1 MTELEDIKN
10 RIRYIQIETSTAC
23 NYRCVYCPVAYLPR
37 RGGLMPLSLVRR
49 LADQLGEFRNLEL
62 IYLNGYDEPTLNP
75 YLVDCIHI
83 LEPLGAKIILL
94 TNGTRLT
101 VELAEKIVGTGATI
115 EFDIHL
121 SAAEPDGFR
130 HVHQSPLF
138 ASIMRNLDEIAS
150 SPIAGH
156 VALHIGMQVSHDTD
170 GDQAFARMVER
181 FAGTAFRVARYIP
194 NDRAGLVPSDR
205 PPVNVMQ
212 LAGCSL
218 QGRTDRWLHIAS
230 SGNALLCCQDYLEHY
245 VIDNASR
252 STLDDIISSPE
263 RKQFHAWTSGVEE
276 APADY
281 ICRRCAH
288 AIAAD

>member
-1 MTELEDIKN
+1 MTELEDARN
-10 RIRYIQIETSTAC
+10 RVQYIQIETGTAC

-62 IYLNGYDEPTLNP
+62 MYLNGYDEPTLNP
-75 YLVDCIHI
+75 YLVDCIRI
-83 LEPLGAKIILL
+83 LGPLGAKIILL

-101 VELAEKIVGTGATI
+101 TELAERIVETGATI

-121 SAAEPDGFR
+121 SAAEPGGFR
-130 HVHQSPLF
+130 RVHQSPLF
-138 ASIMRNLDEIAS
+138 ASIMRNLDQIAS
-150 SPIAGH
+150 SPIARH
-156 VALHIGMQVSHDTD
+156 VALHIGMQVSHDAD
-170 GDQAFARMVER
+170 GDQAFARMVDR

-205 PPVNVMQ
+205 PPVNVTQ
-212 LAGCSL
+212 LAGCAL
-218 QGRTDRWLHIAS
+218 QDRTDRWLHIAA
-230 SGNALLCCQDYLEHY
+230 SGNALLCCQDYLERY
-245 VIDNASR
+245 VIGNAAR
-252 STLDDIISSPE
+252 STLDDIISSSE
-263 RKQFHAWTSGVEE
+263 RKRFHAWTSGMEK